1 MYLTLTGVLV
11 YIAYGLQGGLT
22 ATGGKKGFIDQYF
35 GGEYA
40 VEMKC
45 TEAEDEEVTKST
57 ETFYQMS
64 CFIEKGKYITRN
76 SSY

>member
-1 MYLTLTGVLV
+1 MVFL
-11 YIAYGLQGGLT
+11 IAGYGLQGGLT

-45 TEAEDEEVTKST
+45 TEAGDEEVSKST

-64 CFIEKGKYITRN
+64 CFIEKGEYITRN

>member
-1 MYLTLTGVLV
+1 M
-11 YIAYGLQGGLT
+11 T

-45 TEAEDEEVTKST
+45 TESEEEEVTKSS

-64 CFIEKGKYITRN
+64 CFIEKGK
-76 SSY
+76 

>member
-1 MYLTLTGVLV
+1 M
-11 YIAYGLQGGLT
+11 T

-35 GGEYA
+35 GGDYV

-45 TEAEDEEVTKST
+45 TESEEEPATKST

-64 CFIEKGKYITRN
+64 CFIEKGKKIIDMIFSVDYHFQLYRKTVVLI
-76 SSY
+76 S